1 MIPRAYTQT
10 FDNSLRILI
19 FIASHE
25 MSGGVFSVN
34 FFEVGGGGIVRD
46 EKGCIFVMIQFIPC
60 FTRLGYPA
68 SPESR
73 QSSLKPDRLF
83 SFSSDFYQIAV
94 LIELVHYIRYGF
106 L

>member
-83 SFSSDFYQIAV
+83 SFYPDFCQIAV
-94 LIELVHYIRYGF
+94 LMEWVHYIRYGF